1 MIITSDTFIGN
12 AKHWL
17 TKKRHYVL
25 LTLGT
30 LLLSSCVT
38 TNVNVS
44 GGMALN
50 KNTPVVVGPMANH
63 TDVPLANRQVESIS
77 LGLLQA
83 RGFRNV
89 HAWPRPQ
96 SCEKL
101 LYCPDEGMTDA
112 RLVQWANQ
120 HKVTYVLTGA
130 ANEWRYKVGLDGEPV
145 AGVSLALIHAAT
157 GKTVWSAVGSS
168 IGGSRSGL
176 DVIGQQLL
184 TQLLKNFVAVD

>member
-1 MIITSDTFIGN
+1 MIITSDTFMDN
-12 AKHWL
+12 AKYWL
-17 TKKRHYVL
+17 RKKQQYVL
-25 LTLGT
+25 LALGS
-30 LLLSSCVT
+30 LLLASCTT

-44 GGMALN
+44 GGMALP
-50 KNTPVVVGPMANH
+50 KNVPVVVGPMANH
-63 TDVPLANRQVESIS
+63 TDVPLANRQVESIT

-83 RGFRNV
+83 RGFRNAQV
-89 HAWPRPQ
+89 WPRPQ

-101 LYCPDEGMTDA
+101 LYCPDEGMTDG
-112 RLVQWANQ
+112 RLIQWARQ
-120 HKVTYVLTGA
+120 HKVAYVLTGA

-145 AGVSLALIHAAT
+145 AGVSLALIHAQS

-184 TQLLKNFVAVD
+184 TQLLKNFAAVG